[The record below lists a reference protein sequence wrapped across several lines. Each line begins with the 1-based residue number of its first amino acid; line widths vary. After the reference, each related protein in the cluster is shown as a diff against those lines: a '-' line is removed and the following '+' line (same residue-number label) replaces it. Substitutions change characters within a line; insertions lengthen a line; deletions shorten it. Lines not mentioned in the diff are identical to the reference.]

1 MYKIPIICY
10 YIIRKIQEIQILKLK
25 EFQKILK
32 SFKKSKKESER
43 KKMTNLKEVER
54 IAKEFE
60 NNEMLIQK
68 ELKRVQSVKCRL
80 KKQKGKSSYE
90 KEMTEVLKY
99 EQILKEAKNLLN
111 PKEKFV
117 TDYNQDDVN
126 QLDYDETIKAIR
138 SIQSKKTLSKWL
150 TDIEGDND
158 EYRKACEIEKM
169 LIERRNQTKP
179 VDNEYVRK
187 TDVQTIIDTLESS
200 GKLSQEKIVEL
211 LKNLV

>member
-1 MYKIPIICY
+1 
-10 YIIRKIQEIQILKLK
+10 
-25 EFQKILK
+25 
-32 SFKKSKKESER
+32 
-43 KKMTNLKEVER
+43 
-54 IAKEFE
+54 
-60 NNEMLIQK
+60 
-68 ELKRVQSVKCRL
+68 
-80 KKQKGKSSYE
+80 
-90 KEMTEVLKY
+90 MTETLKY

-158 EYRKACEIEKM
+158 EYRKACEIEQM
-169 LIERRNQTKP
+169 LVERRNQIKP
-179 VDNEYVRK
+179 VDNEFVRK

-200 GKLSQEKIVEL
+200 GNLSQEKVVEL
-211 LKNLV
+211 LKKLV